1 MSFNGLVAR
10 LGMASLLAGVAIAS
24 ATAGEPQADP
34 RADIA
39 RKIPGTKVEELKP
52 TPIPGMYEL
61 TRGSDIGYVTSDGR
75 FYFGGDLYDIQQGVN
90 LTDASRNA
98 ARRNL
103 LATIPESE
111 TITFSPANP
120 KYTIT
125 VFTDVE
131 CGYCRKLHSE
141 IKDINRLGV
150 RVRYVFYPREGPGSE
165 SWQMA
170 EAVWC
175 SADRADALTRAK
187 RGEKIEVHKCGATP
201 VARQYEL
208 GEKLNIRGTPGIF
221 TASGDYIPGYL
232 PPGKLVEQIKEYQV
246 N

>member
-1 MSFNGLVAR
+1 MSFNRLAR
-10 LGMASLLAGVAIAS
+10 ASVSCFCRVAIAT
-24 ATAGEPQADP
+24 TAGEPQVDP

-61 TRGSDIGYVTSDGR
+61 TRGTDIGYVTSDGR

-90 LTDASRNA
+90 LTDASRNG

-125 VFTDVE
+125 VFTDVD

-165 SWQMA
+165 SWHLA

-187 RGEKIEVHKCGATP
+187 RGENIAVQKCGATP

-232 PPGKLVEQIKEYQV
+232 PPGKLLEQIKEYQV